1 MELRRVTRAD
11 GAALV
16 AAHVESVALHS
27 PWVMTC
33 LDDAAFAVWFDTVTM
48 KGDVALVAREDGA
61 VVGVIRFSQ
70 IFLGNFRSAYLAY
83 YGMAGMVGRGL
94 MTQALRQAVRIGF
107 GEIGLHRVEANVQ
120 PENERSIA
128 LLRRVGFRKEGFS
141 PRYLR
146 IGGDW
151 RDHERWALL
160 ADEMA

>member
-1 MELRRVTRAD
+1 M
-11 GAALV
+11 LV
-16 AAHVESVALHS
+16 AAHVASAGLHA
-27 PWVMTC
+27 PWVTTC
-33 LDDAAFAVWFDTVTM
+33 LDEAAFAVWFDAVTVN
-48 KGDVALVAREDGA
+48 GDVALLAWEAGA
-61 VVGVIRFSQ
+61 PVGLIRFSQ

-107 GEIGLHRVEANVQ
+107 EEIGLHRVEANVQ
-120 PENERSIA
+120 PGNARSIA

-146 IGGDW
+146 IDGAW

-160 ADEMA
+160 ADEIA